1 MFSLVWKGGDI
12 IGLQHIDWW
21 RSRPRDGHINPYIG
35 EDIKKVWL
43 LCFFSYKDYM
53 SMVRGG
59 HNFMQIRFSHSPVYT
74 YSSKVDIILALS
86 QETIDIHRWKLKDK
100 GGNNC

>member
-1 MFSLVWKGGDI
+1 
-12 IGLQHIDWW
+12 
-21 RSRPRDGHINPYIG
+21 
-35 EDIKKVWL
+35 
-43 LCFFSYKDYM
+43 M

>member
-1 MFSLVWKGGDI
+1 
-12 IGLQHIDWW
+12 
-21 RSRPRDGHINPYIG
+21 
-35 EDIKKVWL
+35 
-43 LCFFSYKDYM
+43 M

-100 GGNNC
+100 GVIIADERFNKEKKYTFPTPGRNR